1 MAKSK
6 AVTKEKIIVRH
17 LTRSDIDTV
26 LELDKKIGNGKSSI
40 TYRDLI
46 SMDPG
51 GLLDFSFIAEINGRA
66 VGFMLARIQYVYI
79 PFTEVCLIHGVGVDP
94 QYHGLHIGSRLI
106 NELFSHCQAE
116 DIPAVRAL
124 VDQDNKTLCH
134 FVESLGFQR
143 SKIINYDRTF
153 EN

>member
-6 AVTKEKIIVRH
+6 TDNKDKIVVRH
-17 LTRSDIDTV
+17 LARSDIDTI
-26 LELDKKIGNGKSSI
+26 LELDKKIGKGRSSI

-51 GLLDFSFIAEINGRA
+51 GLLDFSFIAELDGKA

-94 QYHGLHIGSRLI
+94 DYHGHHIGSRLI
-106 NELFSHCQAE
+106 NELLGHCQAE
-116 DIPAVRAL
+116 DINTVRAL
-124 VDQDNKTLCH
+124 VDQNNNNLRS
-134 FVESLGFQR
+134 FIESLGFQR
-143 SKIINYDRTF
+143 SKIINYDKTF

>member
-1 MAKSK
+1 MAKGK
-6 AVTKEKIIVRH
+6 TGNQDKVVVRH
-17 LTRSDIDTV
+17 LTRSDIDTI
-26 LELDKKIGNGKSSI
+26 LELDKKIGKGKSSI

-51 GLLDFSFIAEINGRA
+51 GLLDFSFIAEMNGKA

-94 QYHGLHIGSRLI
+94 QYHGHHIGSRLI

-124 VDQDNKTLCH
+124 VDQDNDTLRK
-134 FVESLGFQR
+134 FIESLGFQR
-143 SKIINYDRTF
+143 SKIINYDRLF

>member
-6 AVTKEKIIVRH
+6 TDSKDKIVVRH

-26 LELDKKIGNGKSSI
+26 LELDKKIGKGKSSI

-51 GLLDFSFIAEINGRA
+51 GLLDFSFIAELNGKA

-79 PFTEVCLIHGVGVDP
+79 PFTEVCLIHGVGIDP
-94 QYHGLHIGSRLI
+94 QYHGLHIGSRLV
-106 NELFSHCQAE
+106 NELLSHCQAE

-124 VDQDNKTLCH
+124 VDQNNDALRH
-134 FVESLGFQR
+134 FIESLGFQR
-143 SKIINYDRTF
+143 SKIINYDRIF

>member
-6 AVTKEKIIVRH
+6 TDNKDKIVVRH
-17 LTRSDIDTV
+17 LARSDIDTI
-26 LELDKKIGNGKSSI
+26 LELDKKIGKGRSSI

-51 GLLDFSFIAEINGRA
+51 GLLDFSFIAELEGKA

-94 QYHGLHIGSRLI
+94 DYHGHHIGSRLI
-106 NELFSHCQAE
+106 NELLGHCQAE
-116 DIPAVRAL
+116 DINTVRAL
-124 VDQDNKTLCH
+124 VDQNNNNLRS
-134 FVESLGFQR
+134 FIESLGFQR
-143 SKIINYDRTF
+143 SKIINYDKTF